1 MRRKMRR
8 NEKTAQNWYLS
19 FNFTNVSD
27 YATIKHRTFGR
38 AQDLRAFVYY
48 KKSICVSQE
57 KYLCITR
64 RAFVYH
70 KKKHLCITKKAFVP
84 VNNESWKIHGEKLIY
99 I

>member
-8 NEKTAQNWYLS
+8 NEKNAQNWYLS

-38 AQDLRAFVYY
+38 AQDLRAICILQEKHLCITRKVFVYH
-48 KKSICVSQE
+48 KKSICVSQ
-57 KYLCITR
+57 
-64 RAFVYH
+64 
-70 KKKHLCITKKAFVP
+70 KKAFVL